1 MKNIIKILALATTI
15 LSCQSLLTSCKK
27 ESIFQSEGEV
37 FGYDYR
43 KCASPCCSGFYIKI
57 ATDTFRFQ
65 SIPTSSNW
73 DIYQEKFPF
82 KVKLNWEK
90 APVDC
95 AKDLISVSKIEKI
108 Q

>member
-1 MKNIIKILALATTI
+1 MKNIIKILSFSFL
-15 LSCQSLLTSCKK
+15 LVSCHNILTSCKK
-27 ESIFQSEGEV
+27 ENIFQSEGEV

-43 KCASPCCSGFYIKI
+43 KCATPCCSGFYIKI
-57 ATDTFRFQ
+57 AKDTFRFQ

-73 DIYQEKFPF
+73 DIYKEKFPF
-82 KVKLNWEK
+82 KVKLNWER

-95 AKDLISVSKIEKI
+95 AKDLISVSKMEKV

>member
-1 MKNIIKILALATTI
+1 MKNIIKILSFSFLLI
-15 LSCQSLLTSCKK
+15 SYQGILTSCKK

-43 KCASPCCSGFYIKI
+43 KCASPCCSGFYIKT
-57 ATDTFRFQ
+57 ANDTFRFQ